1 MSSGKT
7 ETLGL
12 NQWKLTDA
20 FLMEEMNTDNRK
32 IDAAVKNLNM
42 QQMRLVD
49 LKYVGTTTGD
59 VNQIDIDMSDINF
72 SKWQYIILDVYVT
85 NRCNILMNGSTSA
98 CDYWGYGNSQPI
110 SGACG
115 YLNSGDTRL
124 IFPMHGKGGGF
135 RFIASGN
142 HTFYCGQSNYYG
154 FSELKT
160 MNFVTQGSSDKFAAG
175 STFSFKGV
183 QL

>member
-20 FLMEEMNTDNRK
+20 FLMEEMNTDNQK

-59 VNQIDIDMSDINF
+59 VNQIDIGMSDINF

-85 NRCNILMNGSTSA
+85 NRCNILINGSTSA
-98 CDYWGYGNSQPI
+98 CDYWGYGNSQPV

-115 YLNSGDTRL
+115 YLYSGDTRL

-135 RFIASGN
+135 RFIASG
-142 HTFYCGQSNYYG
+142 HQTFYCGKSNYYG

-175 STFSFKGV
+175 STFTFKGV